1 MCAHY
6 ALDLPAS
13 SACDRVMRY
22 GDDAL
27 ILWVPKTCVTWA
39 DALESAVP
47 CPVPGEPVS
56 GRPDVR

>member
-1 MCAHY
+1 MNRSVGMGEADPRSY
-6 ALDLPAS
+6 
-13 SACDRVMRY
+13 V
-22 GDDAL
+22 
-27 ILWVPKTCVTWA
+27 LWVPKTCVTWA